1 MTRETLITTIERR
14 FKEVCSAA
22 TSNVVRSTNLDIRY
36 SGMAAAFAESL
47 ELVKLLPEKRKRKKR
62 SKPPAD
68 SGFNQEP
75 SQDGAWVSDPPT
87 GP

>member
-1 MTRETLITTIERR
+1 MTRETLITALERR
-14 FKEVCSAA
+14 FKETCTAA
-22 TSNVVRSTNLDIRY
+22 TSNRVQSTNLDIRY

-47 ELVKLLPEKRKRKKR
+47 ELVKLLPEKKRKRKR